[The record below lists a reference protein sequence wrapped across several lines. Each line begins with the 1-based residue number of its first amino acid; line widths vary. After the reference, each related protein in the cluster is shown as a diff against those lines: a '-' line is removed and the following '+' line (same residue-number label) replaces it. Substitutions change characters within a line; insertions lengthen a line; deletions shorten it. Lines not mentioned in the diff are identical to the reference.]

1 METPAR
7 LTIVVPVRNDE
18 RVFKLIDR
26 LAESKAIDS
35 CEVIVAC
42 NGSTSNFTARVES
55 RLRELPRARCLIDS
69 VAGPPRAINLAAR
82 HATSQHLLILDSDCE
97 PCDGYVDC
105 VLEAIDNHAIARG
118 QIIFTGTTAFSRTSA
133 RWRQSF
139 YDRVARE
146 GRLYAPNLLIDR
158 EMFLSFGGFVESL
171 RHAYDSEFSDR
182 ALKSGKTAF
191 FIPSAMVVHECH
203 ADVRTE
209 MKIWFNYGCGRYY
222 RMNGTRTLGAYRDAL
237 LGDIPWSTLDSA
249 PIISYALAYV
259 AVRAAGFVFAATGN
273 GH

>member
-1 METPAR
+1 MR
-7 LTIVVPVRNDE
+7 LAIIVPVKNDE
-18 RVFKLIDR
+18 RVFRLIDR

-42 NGSTSNFTARVES
+42 NGSTSDFAARVGS
-55 RLRELPRARCLIDS
+55 RLSEFPRARCITDS
-69 VAGPPRAINLAAR
+69 VASPPRAINLAAR
-82 HATSQHLLILDSDCE
+82 EGAGSHLLILDSDCE

-105 VLEAIDNHAIARG
+105 VLAAIGSHAIARG
-118 QIIFTGTTAFSRTSA
+118 QIIFTGTTAFSKTSA

-158 EMFLSFGGFVESL
+158 EMFLSLGGFVESL

-191 FIPSAMVVHECH
+191 FLPSAMVVHECH

-209 MKIWFNYGCGRYY
+209 MKIWFDYGCGRYY
-222 RMNGTRTLGAYRDAL
+222 RMNGTRTLDAYRDAL

-259 AVRAAGFVFAATGN
+259 AVRAAGFVFAASGM
-273 GH
+273 GR